1 MQEPLDALLDL
12 AHELGREDRRLA
24 ILGEGSVS
32 AKISQEEFAIK
43 SSGASMASLKKQ
55 EITTCAT
62 AKILQL
68 LERKNPSDAV
78 VDTALQEAR
87 LRPGQRRPG
96 NEAIFHAWL
105 LQLENVNFVG
115 HCHPTS
121 VNQVIC
127 SPRARDFAERRL
139 FPDEVLCCGPSSV
152 FIPYTDP
159 GIPLA
164 RELRER
170 TNIYI
175 QHHKTV
181 PRLIVL
187 QNHGIIAL
195 GSNAESVLSCILMAS
210 KAAEIFLGS
219 AALGGPNFMLPKDVE
234 RIHTRPDEAYHQDQ
248 LKI

>member
-1 MQEPLDALLDL
+1 
-12 AHELGREDRRLA
+12 
-24 ILGEGSVS
+24 
-32 AKISQEEFAIK
+32 
-43 SSGASMASLKKQ
+43 
-55 EITTCAT
+55 
-62 AKILQL
+62 
-68 LERKNPSDAV
+68 
-78 VDTALQEAR
+78 
-87 LRPGQRRPG
+87 
-96 NEAIFHAWL
+96 

-195 GSNAESVLSCILMAS
+195 GSTAESVLACILMAS

-219 AALGGPNFMLPKDVE
+219 ATLGGPNFMLPKDVE